1 MCGIFNQMKKIKFL
15 FLPLLAISSLSSC
28 NQIDK
33 EHSILPFLNY
43 DSKAI
48 GADSNEDYLKYTY
61 EITPFR
67 LHELLDHQATFPL
80 YLYGEY
86 CIHCNNFKPIL
97 GQYIKNTHRQFYK
110 CTFKT
115 EEEYNFVVNDYPE
128 VFKNYTGT
136 PSMLFIKDGELTY
149 QVANTK
155 FQSYEAFATI
165 VKKHFY
171 EGNLYTID
179 SLDGLKYYL
188 NDYKDTFIYC
198 YDDASNVSIEIFKT
212 IYDKM
217 LNNKSQNLLI
227 LNKNEILEENYKDIC
242 DYLEL
247 HIDDIFAINVTNGE
261 LTKTAD
267 YTADGGKLLKD
278 YLATYFR

>member
-15 FLPLLAISSLSSC
+15 FLPLLAISSLSGC

-48 GADSNEDYLKYTY
+48 GTNSNEDYLKYTY

-80 YLYGEY
+80 YLYGEH

-242 DYLEL
+242 DYFEL

-267 YTADGGKLLKD
+267 YTADGGELLKD
-278 YLATYFR
+278 YLATYFH